1 MRYYFISNTSPF
13 IPLLD
18 FDIGNVN
25 IDLHNEFEHFKTQRN
40 YDSIEFYFRKC
51 ITSDL
56 FEESNAVII
65 FSEVVETNIDDVN
78 SNNNNED
85 WKVLM
90 NFARGDL
97 REENKYFSNTDIKYF
112 FIEFEGGELI
122 NILCKQ
128 ALIIL
133 W

>member
-1 MRYYFISNTSPF
+1 MQYYFISNTTPF

-18 FDIGNVN
+18 FNIGNVN
-25 IDLHNEFEHFKTQRN
+25 IDLHNEFEYIKTQSKF
-40 YDSIEFYFRKC
+40 DSIEFYFRKC
-51 ITSDL
+51 ITNNL
-56 FEESNAVII
+56 FDESNAVII
-65 FSEVVETNIDDVN
+65 FSEVIETNIHDVN
-78 SNNNNED
+78 SNNNQE
-85 WKVLM
+85 WKALM

-97 REENKYFSNTDIKYF
+97 REENKYFSNKDIKYF